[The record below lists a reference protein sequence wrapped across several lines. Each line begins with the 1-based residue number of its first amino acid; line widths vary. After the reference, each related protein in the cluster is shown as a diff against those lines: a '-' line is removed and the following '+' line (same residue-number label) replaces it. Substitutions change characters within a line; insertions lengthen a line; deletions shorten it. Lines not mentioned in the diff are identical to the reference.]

1 MAVTDLFT
9 RSCPANIGGTVAYPN
24 KTAQFDR
31 IFLAFT
37 TQGGN
42 VQSEDC
48 LSANI
53 WVKETPKAG
62 QSKPVLV
69 FVPGGSKFLK
79 NMGSDR
85 WRLIPFTGW
94 NTGGAKSLF
103 YNGQYLAD
111 AEDVIVV
118 TIK

>member
-1 MAVTDLFT
+1 MATTNFLI

-53 WVKETPKAG
+53 WVKGTPKG
-62 QSKPVLV
+62 GKSKPVLV
-69 FVPGGSKFLK
+69 FVPGGSKRLK
-79 NMGSDR
+79 RS
-85 WRLIPFTGW
+85 
-94 NTGGAKSLF
+94 GAQHLETNSIGRMEYRRRQELV
-103 YNGQYLAD
+103 L
-111 AEDVIVV
+111 
-118 TIK
+118 